1 MANLRLQLDLTM
13 SPLFLKSVFVGAL
26 LALLAP
32 ELGSENVTLTT
43 YYPAPS
49 GVYAKMI
56 TTDNTFLA
64 RDGGAASKVGI
75 GTALPLSKLS
85 VNGGT
90 ALGAYST
97 ANAAP
102 ATGLIVSG
110 FVGVGTPAPSVQL
123 EVTPSNP
130 ANVAFQV
137 NGTAVFTR
145 NLQLN
150 GGGCSLN
157 TINANGIT
165 PVCAGANYATFMPG
179 LYMNNFTAYDDR
191 GGFAVTQIGA
201 GTTITINNNVNYYCC
216 PRI

>member
-13 SPLFLKSVFVGAL
+13 SPRFLQSIIVGSL

-56 TTDNTFLA
+56 TTNDSFLA
-64 RDGGAASKVGI
+64 RDAGLVGI
-75 GTALPLSKLS
+75 GTAVPLSKLS

-130 ANVAFQV
+130 ANVALQV

-150 GGGCSLN
+150 GGGCAFN
-157 TINANGIT
+157 TINASGIT
-165 PVCAGANYATFMPG
+165 PVCAGANYATFIPG

-201 GTTITINNNVNYYCC
+201 GTVITINNNVNYYCC